1 MCGRSVVTS
10 LLVQAGG
17 LLATDAVTTPE
28 ARRCACW
35 LARAALE
42 DLVRQQV
49 EARGLGT
56 GHGSMRSL
64 LTCLEVATS
73 DTPDLARSARYAWLG
88 LSQAAHHHAYEL
100 APTVSETRHLV
111 GLVDDLQ
118 SSLDTGLGNAPAL
131 QVE

>member
-10 LLVQAGG
+10 LLVQARG

-42 DLVRQQV
+42 DLVREQV
-49 EARGLGT
+49 EARGFGA

-73 DTPDLARSARYAWLG
+73 DSPDLARMARYAWLG

-100 APTVSETRHLV
+100 APTISETRHLV

-118 SSLDTGLGNAPAL
+118 RSLEGDLVSKPAH